1 MVSNNLSLNPTTANQ
16 LQSIEPHRNKEEK
29 KIIETKDT
37 ENTTAVKR
45 KAKTVEMTR
54 NTTAQ
59 SPERKQQHHQQQQQK
74 NMSQLEQQQLEPI
87 VAATPQDENENTRPL
102 QYEPPVQTNQPQTT
116 TTTITTVETNDG
128 QFDKKKD

>member
-59 SPERKQQHHQQQQQK
+59 SPERKQQHQQKQQK
-74 NMSQLEQQQLEPI
+74 NVSQLEQQQLEPI

-116 TTTITTVETNDG
+116 TTTIPTVETNDG